1 MPNNETFARKRDANR
16 TIFKGWSPNNPP
28 DSLPPDK
35 YPYAQNVRVVN
46 DDSIETRPGQVLSFA
61 TGGVPVTDMR
71 SYVELETDGLPRTL
85 GRDTNDAIW
94 LDNAAQV
101 GTLTPG
107 GPGATLIPFRPNQS
121 PDPYMY
127 IANGADY
134 QKFSA
139 PESNVVTASKV
150 GIAEPQTGCEA
161 APVAQ
166 TFTEIL
172 SPGGTWN
179 TGGTGSAWTSG
190 DRSADII
197 VSSFNDPVNPIPEGG
212 IHPSVPPRWSLETSP
227 TVQYQRGEVLYL
239 NGSPAL
245 ITIIEEVIPPLAI
258 SMTIQAI
265 YYNPG
270 PLGRAVV
277 ALQGVTSPS
286 KSQPVQNQSG
296 SSLPPSETIAQL
308 KRGAIVQVGTEKV
321 YVESV
326 TAGPTGQLCFE
337 AVFGVL
343 HAAGETVIGLPTI
356 VINGVQNAS
365 SVLPATPII
374 GDQGNVETFT
384 IGTGIGTLTTGPA
397 GGGPTGTVIST
408 PVVSLNGWGPNAHV
422 GAYEMGID
430 QNFGWGLNPDTT
442 YPYTDPT
449 FVSDGDSNTF
459 AWNPGFHSHKYWGCV
474 WAFTSGTSQSGM
486 VLNILSQAL
495 TNDEINTIPGHGTD
509 VTPSGNKRSSG
520 IWYSLDNSVT
530 WNQIYNQG
538 QNFGGARAKQWDSIP
553 LPASQDITQVQV
565 MAFSDAHDDQV
576 QYVFEINITAGAAS
590 IGVDTGAFQ
599 DNDYLHFSVNVDN
612 PANLAEM
619 RLQFDVS
626 DGTFL
631 SNYYMTGVRPSDLVA
646 ATTASTPITLLAAT
660 QAIVSETNTYQ
671 GAGALNLTPSTP
683 SVAGD
688 GQWTEIWLPI
698 SALTRIGG
706 DQTKTLANLNSVQV
720 YVNATATVRVS
731 ISSIIFVG
739 GSQPDIGDIG
749 EPYRYR
755 VRPRSK
761 VTGAK
766 GNPSPEMRYGVI
778 AHRQPVQVNLPSAA
792 YDTQI
797 DTWDMFR
804 FGGSVTS
811 WRYIGSISS
820 TKTSFQDD
828 YSDEAAQA
836 GDALEFDN
844 LEPWPSID
852 FPLNATASTVVG
864 TIAVVTI
871 PSPTLVLR
879 YLPGNLVNL
888 GGQSTYTLRSRPTNI
903 SGDDYLFEF
912 VECTAGFNQGAISDN
927 GQTNI
932 YEPAIARQFLPYMWG
947 PDVNGTV
954 FAVGDPLRPGTLY
967 FSKGNNPDSAPDA
980 FNQELVTP
988 SEPLMGGLVLDGL
1001 SFVSSTERWWA
1012 LYPQPT
1018 NPLQRYNPVQQPIP
1032 RGLAAPFGCCTDGS
1046 QIFFWAKDGIW
1057 STGKGSLTD
1066 EDLYNLFPHDG
1077 VPGQSQTYGPP
1088 ALAHTVLPPD
1098 YSRAGTFR
1106 LTYCNYYLYATYQ
1119 DANGIYNTLVLDTRR
1134 NAWCVDLYGTQVCRF
1149 YHPEQQ
1155 AGTLLTNST
1164 RYPELQMADI
1174 QGRVSIQTPLSND
1187 LDGGIQVLLATFEDP
1202 SGDLRAPKQWGDVFV
1217 DATCPAGMT
1226 INMMSQAVQ
1235 VGPPLTVA
1243 VSPTRSRQ
1251 PVSVGN
1257 AIITS
1262 AFMGLYFSWTDDFT
1276 TQTSQTILYI
1286 WQTTFVIQPA
1296 PTIQWQTLGT
1306 SFGMQGYGHIGQI
1319 AMAYISTADITL
1331 QITSYDGQSPLPIIL
1346 PTSAGVYVKTLFRV
1360 SANKGQL
1367 YAFAASSTAP
1377 FQFFMEDCEIAVGPW
1392 ARQDPYTVI
1401 KSFLS
1406 GPVDGAPL

>member
-1 MPNNETFARKRDANR
+1 MMPNETFTRNR
-16 TIFKGWSPNNPP
+16 QGSRAIFKGWSPNNPP
-28 DSLPPDK
+28 DSLPPEK

-46 DDSIETRPGQVLSFA
+46 DDSIETRAGQVLSFA

-85 GRDTNDAIW
+85 ARDTNDAVW
-94 LDNAAQV
+94 LDDGTQV
-101 GTLTPG
+101 GTLAAG

-139 PESNVVTASKV
+139 PETGVVTASKV
-150 GIAEPQTGCEA
+150 GIAEPQDGCEA

-166 TFTEIL
+166 TFTEVL

-179 TGGTGSAWTSG
+179 TGGTGSAWTDGS
-190 DRSADII
+190 RSTDII

-212 IHPSVPPRWSLETSP
+212 IHPAVPPRWSLEVSP
-227 TVQYQRGEVLYL
+227 TVQYQRGEVIYL

-270 PLGRAVV
+270 PLGHAVV
-277 ALQGVTSPS
+277 TLQGVTAPS
-286 KSQPVQNQSG
+286 KSQPVENQSG

-308 KRGAIVQVGTEKV
+308 KRGAIVQVGTEKA

-326 TAGPTGQLCFE
+326 TMGPTGQLCFE
-337 AVFGVL
+337 AIFGVL
-343 HAAGETVIGLPTI
+343 HAAGEIVIGLPTI
-356 VINGVQNAS
+356 IINGVQNSS

-384 IGTGIGTLTTGPA
+384 VGAGIGTLTTGPP
-397 GGGPTGTVIST
+397 GGGPTGTIIAT
-408 PVVSLNGWGPNAHV
+408 PTATLNGWGPNVHV
-422 GAYEMGID
+422 GAYEMGVN
-430 QNFGWGLNPDTT
+430 QGFGWGLDPSTTSPYANPANVADGNTT
-442 YPYTDPT
+442 
-449 FVSDGDSNTF
+449 TF
-459 AWNPGFHSHKYWGCV
+459 ASAVGQHTHTYYGCIWGFL
-474 WAFTSGTSQSGM
+474 SGTPQSNM
-486 VLNILSQAL
+486 VLNINSRVLANGDDGF
-495 TNDEINTIPGHGTD
+495 T
-509 VTPSGNKRSSG
+509 VNKRSAG

-530 WNQIYNQG
+530 WNQIYNMGPELPSSQPLSRP
-538 QNFGGARAKQWDSIP
+538 QQWDSIP
-553 LPASQDITQVQV
+553 LPSNQDITQVQV
-565 MAFSDAHDDQV
+565 MAFTDSHDDMV
-576 QYVFEINITAGAAS
+576 HYVYEINISAGAAS

-599 DNDYLHFSVNVDN
+599 DDDYLHFSVNVDN

-619 RLQFDVS
+619 RLQFDVA

-631 SNYYMTGVRPSDLVA
+631 SNYYFAGVRPSDLVT
-646 ATTASTPITLLAAT
+646 ATTATTPITLLAAT
-660 QAIVSETNTYQ
+660 QAALSETNTYQ
-671 GAGALNLTPSTP
+671 GAGQLNMSISTP

-688 GQWTEIWLPI
+688 SQWTEVWMPI
-698 SALTRIGG
+698 RALTRIGG
-706 DQTKTLANLNSVQV
+706 DQTKTLANINSVQV

-731 ISSIIFVG
+731 VSSIVFVG

-778 AHRQPVQVNLPSAA
+778 AHRQPVKVNLPSAA

-797 DTWDMFR
+797 DTWDVFR

-811 WRYIGSISS
+811 WRYIGSIAS
-820 TKTSFQDD
+820 TQASFQDD

-844 LEPWPSID
+844 FEPWPSID

-864 TIAVVTI
+864 FLAVVTI
-871 PSPTLVLR
+871 PAPTLALR

-888 GGQSTYTLRSRPTNI
+888 GGQSTYTLRKRPTLI
-903 SGDDYLFEF
+903 SGTDYLFEF
-912 VECTAGFNQGAISDN
+912 IECTAGFNQGVIGDN

-947 PDVNGTV
+947 PDVNGTT

-967 FSKGNNPDSAPDA
+967 FSKGNNPDSAPDS
-980 FNQELVTP
+980 FNMELVTP

-1001 SFVSSTERWWA
+1001 SFVGSTERWWA

-1018 NPLQRYNPVQQPIP
+1018 NPLQRYNPVQQPLP
-1032 RGLAAPFGCCTDGS
+1032 RGLAAPYACCTDGS

-1057 STGKGSLTD
+1057 SSGKGSLTD

-1077 VPGQSQTYGPP
+1077 VPGEEQTYGPP
-1088 ALAHTVLPPD
+1088 GLAHTVLPPD

-1119 DANGIYNTLVLDTRR
+1119 DSNDIYNTLVYDVRR
-1134 NAWCVDLYGTQVCRF
+1134 DAWEVDLYGTQVCRF

-1155 AGTLLTNST
+1155 AGTLLTSTT
-1164 RYPELQMADI
+1164 RYPELLMADI
-1174 QGRVSIQTPLSND
+1174 TGRISVQTPLSND
-1187 LDGGIQVLLATFEDP
+1187 LDGPITVLLATNEDP
-1202 SGDLRAPKQWGDVFV
+1202 GGDLRAPKQWGDTFV
-1217 DATCPAGMT
+1217 DAICPAGMA

-1235 VGPPLTVA
+1235 VGAPLAVP
-1243 VSPTRSRQ
+1243 VSPTRARQ
-1251 PVSVGN
+1251 PISVGN
-1257 AIITS
+1257 ALVIS
-1262 AFMGLYFSWTDDFT
+1262 SFMGLYFSWVDDFT
-1276 TQTSQTILYI
+1276 TQTVPTTLYL
-1286 WQTTFVIQPA
+1286 WQTSFVIQPA
-1296 PTIQWQTLGT
+1296 QTIQWQTLGT

-1319 AMAYISTADITL
+1319 AMAYISTQDITL
-1331 QITSYDGQSPLPIIL
+1331 QITSYDGQSPLPVIL
-1346 PTSAGVYVKTLFRV
+1346 PNSAGVYVKKLFRV

-1377 FQFFMEDCEIAVGPW
+1377 FQFFMEDCEVAVGAW
-1392 ARQDPYTVI
+1392 QRQDPYAVL

>member
-1 MPNNETFARKRDANR
+1 MKMPNETFARPKAGYRAL
-16 TIFKGWSPNNPP
+16 FGGWSPNNPP
-28 DSLPPDK
+28 DSLPPNK
-35 YPYAQNVRVVN
+35 FPYAQNVRVVN

-85 GRDTNDAIW
+85 GRDTNDAVW
-94 LDNAAQV
+94 LDDGTQV
-101 GTLTPG
+101 GTLAAG

-139 PESNVVTASKV
+139 PEANVVTASKV

-166 TFTEIL
+166 VFTEVL

-179 TGGTGSAWTSG
+179 TGGTASAWTSG
-190 DRSADII
+190 SRSTDII
-197 VSSFNDPVNPIPEGG
+197 VSSFNDPVSPIPEGG
-212 IHPSVPPRWSLETSP
+212 IHPSVPPRWSLEVSP
-227 TVQYQRGEVLYL
+227 TVQYQRGEIVYL
-239 NGSPAL
+239 NGSPTL
-245 ITIIEEVIPPLAI
+245 ITIIEEVIPPLSI

-270 PLGRAVV
+270 PLGRAIV
-277 ALQGVTSPS
+277 ALQGVTAPS

-326 TAGPTGQLCFE
+326 TAGPAGQLCFE

-374 GDQGNVETFT
+374 GDQDNVETFSVAA
-384 IGTGIGTLTTGPA
+384 GLGTLTTGPA
-397 GGGPTGTVIST
+397 GGGPTGTIIAT
-408 PVVSLNGWGPNAHV
+408 PTTTLNGWGPNVHV
-422 GAYEMGID
+422 GAYEMGVN
-430 QNFGWGLNPDTT
+430 QGFGWGL
-442 YPYTDPT
+442 DPST
-449 FVSDGDSNTF
+449 
-459 AWNPGFHSHKYWGCV
+459 
-474 WAFTSGTSQSGM
+474 TSGYNNPNNVADGSTVTYADATGQHTHTYYGCIWGFLSGTPQSNM
-486 VLNILSQAL
+486 VLNINSRVLADGDDGL
-495 TNDEINTIPGHGTD
+495 IVNT
-509 VTPSGNKRSSG
+509 RSAG

-530 WNQIYNQG
+530 WNQVYNMGPDLPSSQPLSRP
-538 QNFGGARAKQWDSIP
+538 QQWDSIP
-553 LPASQDITQVQV
+553 LPANQDITQVQV
-565 MAFSDAHDDQV
+565 MAFTDSHDDMV
-576 QYVFEINITAGAAS
+576 HRVYEINISAGAAS

-599 DNDYLHFSVNVDN
+599 DDDYLHFSVLVDN

-631 SNYYMTGVRPSDLVA
+631 SNYYFTGVRPSDLVA
-646 ATTASTPITLLAAT
+646 ATTAATPITLLAAT
-660 QAIVSETNTYQ
+660 QAILSETNTYQ
-671 GAGALNLTPSTP
+671 GAGKLNLTPSTP
-683 SVAGD
+683 SVAGE
-688 GQWTEIWLPI
+688 GQWTEVWLPI
-698 SALTRIGG
+698 RALTRIGG
-706 DQTKTLANLNSVQV
+706 DQTKTLANINAVQV
-720 YVNATATVRVS
+720 YVNAVSTVRVS
-731 ISSIIFVG
+731 ISSIAFVG
-739 GSQPDIGDIG
+739 GSQPDIGDVG

-766 GNPSPEMRYGVI
+766 GNPSPEMGYGVI
-778 AHRQPVQVNLPSAA
+778 AHRQPVQINLPSDS
-792 YDTQI
+792 YDSQI
-797 DTWDMFR
+797 DTWDVFR

-811 WRYIGSISS
+811 WRYIGSIASS
-820 TKTSFQDD
+820 QASFQDD
-828 YSDEAAQA
+828 YSDEAAEA

-844 LEPWPSID
+844 FEPWPTID

-871 PSPTLVLR
+871 PSPTLVER

-888 GGQSTYTLRSRPTNI
+888 GGQSTYTLRKRPTLI
-903 SGDDYLFEF
+903 SGTDYLFEF

-932 YEPAIARQFLPYMWG
+932 YEPAVARQFLPYMWG

-967 FSKGNNPDSAPDA
+967 FAKGNNPDSAPDA
-980 FNQELVTP
+980 FNMELVPP

-1001 SFVSSTERWWA
+1001 SFVASTERWWA

-1018 NPLQRYNPVQQPIP
+1018 NPLQRYNPVQQPLP
-1032 RGLAAPFGCCTDGS
+1032 RGLAAPYACCTDGS

-1077 VPGQSQTYGPP
+1077 TPGEEQTYGPP
-1088 ALAHTVLPPD
+1088 GLAHTVLPPD

-1119 DANGIYNTLVLDTRR
+1119 DANGNYNTLVYDVRR
-1134 NAWCVDLYGTQVCRF
+1134 NAWCVDVYGTQVCRF

-1155 AGTLLTNST
+1155 AGTLLTNT
-1164 RYPELQMADI
+1164 ARYPELQMADVT
-1174 QGRVSIQTPLSND
+1174 GRVAVQTPFVND
-1187 LDGGIQVLLATFEDP
+1187 LDGGIPVLLATFEDP
-1202 SGDLRAPKQWGDVFV
+1202 GGDLRAPKQWGDIFI

-1226 INMMSQAVQ
+1226 VNMMSQAVQ
-1235 VGPPLTVA
+1235 VGTPLNLPAVA
-1243 VSPTRSRQ
+1243 TRARQ
-1251 PVSVGN
+1251 PLGVGA
-1257 AIITS
+1257 AIVTS

-1276 TQTSQTILYI
+1276 LQTAPTTLFI
-1286 WQTTFVIQPA
+1286 WQTSFVIQPA
-1296 PTIQWQTLGT
+1296 QTIQFQTLGT
-1306 SFGMQGYGHIGQI
+1306 SFGMQGYGHIPQVS
-1319 AMAYISTADITL
+1319 MAYISTADVTL
-1331 QITSYDGQSPLPIIL
+1331 QITSYDGQSPAAITLPS
-1346 PTSAGVYVKTLFRV
+1346 SAGIYVKKVFRV

-1367 YAFAASSTAP
+1367 YAFTASSTAP
-1377 FQFFMEDCEIAVGPW
+1377 FQFFMEDCEIEVGAW
-1392 ARQDPYTVI
+1392 QRQDPYAVI

>member
-1 MPNNETFARKRDANR
+1 MTMPNETFTRNR
-16 TIFKGWSPNNPP
+16 QGNRAIFKGWSPNNPP

-61 TGGVPVTDMR
+61 TGGAPVTDLR

-85 GRDTNDAIW
+85 ARDTNDAVW

-101 GTLTPG
+101 GTLAAG
-107 GPGATLIPFRPNQS
+107 GPGATFIPFRPNQS

-139 PESNVVTASKV
+139 PEAGVVTASKV

-166 TFTEIL
+166 TFTEVL

-190 DRSADII
+190 DRSTDII

-212 IHPSVPPRWSLETSP
+212 IHPAVPPRWSLEVSP

-239 NGSPAL
+239 NGSPTL
-245 ITIIEEVIPPLAI
+245 ITVIEEVIPPLAI
-258 SMTIQAI
+258 SMTVQAI

-270 PLGRAVV
+270 PLGRAIV

-286 KSQPVQNQSG
+286 KSHPVENQSG

-321 YVESV
+321 FVESV
-326 TAGPTGQLCFE
+326 TTGATGQLCFE

-356 VINGVQNAS
+356 IINGVQNAS

-374 GDQGNVETFT
+374 GDQGNVENFT
-384 IGTGIGTLTTGPA
+384 IAAGIGTLTTGPA
-397 GGGPTGTVIST
+397 GGGPTGTIIAT
-408 PVVSLNGWGPNAHV
+408 PTTTLNGWGPNAHV
-422 GAYEMGID
+422 GAYEMGVN
-430 QNFGWGLNPDTT
+430 QGFNWGLDPSTTSGYNNPNNVADGNTTT
-442 YPYTDPT
+442 YADATGQHTHNY
-449 FVSDGDSNTF
+449 
-459 AWNPGFHSHKYWGCV
+459 YGCV
-474 WAFTSGTSQSGM
+474 WGFLSGTPQSNM
-486 VLNILSQAL
+486 VLNINSRVLANGDDGL
-495 TNDEINTIPGHGTD
+495 VVNT
-509 VTPSGNKRSSG
+509 RSAG

-530 WNQIYNQG
+530 WNQIYNMGPVLPSSQPLSRP
-538 QNFGGARAKQWDSIP
+538 QQWDSIP

-565 MAFSDAHDDQV
+565 MAFTDSHDDMV
-576 QYVFEINITAGAAS
+576 HRVYEINISAGAAS

-599 DNDYLHFSVNVDN
+599 DDDYLHFSVNVDN

-631 SNYYMTGVRPSDLVA
+631 SNYYFAGVRPSDLVS
-646 ATTASTPITLLAAT
+646 ATTAATPVTLLAAT
-660 QAIVSETNTYQ
+660 QAIISETNTYQ
-671 GAGALNLTPSTP
+671 GAGKLNVQMSTP
-683 SVAGD
+683 SVAGE
-688 GQWTEIWLPI
+688 GQWTEVWMPI

-731 ISSIIFVG
+731 ISSIIFIG

-778 AHRQPVQVNLPSAA
+778 AHRQPVQVNLPSAV

-797 DTWDMFR
+797 DTWDVFR

-811 WRYIGSISS
+811 WRYIGSIAS
-820 TKTSFQDD
+820 THASFQDD

-844 LEPWPSID
+844 FEPWPTID

-871 PSPTLVLR
+871 LAPTLALR

-888 GGQSTYTLRSRPTNI
+888 GGQSTYTLRKRPTLI
-903 SGDDYLFEF
+903 SGTDYLFEF

-932 YEPAIARQFLPYMWG
+932 YEPAVARQFVPYMWG

-967 FSKGNNPDSAPDA
+967 FAKGNNPDSASDS
-980 FNQELVTP
+980 FNMELVPP

-1001 SFVSSTERWWA
+1001 SFVGSTERWWA

-1018 NPLQRYNPVQQPIP
+1018 NPLQRYNPVQQPLP
-1032 RGLAAPFGCCTDGS
+1032 RGLAAPYACCTDGS

-1077 VPGQSQTYGPP
+1077 TPGEEQTYGPP
-1088 ALAHTVLPPD
+1088 GLAHTVLPPD

-1119 DANGIYNTLVLDTRR
+1119 DSAGNYNTLVYDVRR

-1155 AGTLLTNST
+1155 AGTLLTSTT
-1164 RYPELQMADI
+1164 RYPELLMADI
-1174 QGRVSIQTPLSND
+1174 QGRVSVQTPFSND
-1187 LDGGIQVLLATFEDP
+1187 LDGGIQVLLATNEDP
-1202 SGDLRAPKQWGDVFV
+1202 GGDLRAPKQWGDTFI
-1217 DATCPAGMT
+1217 DAICPAGMA

-1235 VGPPLTVA
+1235 VGAPLAVA
-1243 VSPTRSRQ
+1243 ASATRARQ
-1251 PVSVGN
+1251 PISVGN
-1257 AIITS
+1257 ALVVS

-1276 TQTSQTILYI
+1276 TQTAPTTLFI
-1286 WQTTFVIQPA
+1286 WQTSFVIQPA
-1296 PTIQWQTLGT
+1296 QTIQWQTLGT
-1306 SFGMQGYGHIGQI
+1306 SFGMQGYGHIPQVS
-1319 AMAYISTADITL
+1319 MAYISTADVTL
-1331 QITSYDGQSPLPIIL
+1331 QITSYDGQSPAAIIL
-1346 PTSAGVYVKTLFRV
+1346 PTSNGIYVKKVFRV

-1367 YAFAASSTAP
+1367 YAFSGTSTAP
-1377 FQFFMEDCEIAVGPW
+1377 FQFFLEDCEILVG
-1392 ARQDPYTVI
+1392 AFNRQDPYAVI